1 MLPPSAVL
9 CFFVPLFSP
18 SISPLNVSIFCH
30 FRSFMNAKNTAFT
43 MRDFLLA
50 SVATASALFAR
61 NAEAVAANPLPKPSN
76 ITWGDSGCSSVGS
89 LTLSAPDHQV
99 LQQAFDRATNT
110 ITGLKWI
117 PAATEAPIREFE
129 PFPTSTAS
137 KKSRK
142 KRQYG
147 APPTGN
153 CTGRLTTVNVD
164 ITDTHAALQHGV
176 DESYTL
182 DISEGS
188 NSVDISAETVYG
200 ALHAFTT
207 LQQIVINDGKGN
219 LVVEQPVSIQDAPL
233 YPVRG
238 IMIDTGRNFISKKKI
253 LEQIDGMALSKL
265 NVLHW
270 HMVDSQ
276 SWPLE
281 ISAYPEMTKDAY
293 SRNEVFSQATLKEI
307 ISYAA
312 ARAVRII
319 PEVDMPG
326 HASAG
331 WGQIDQDILTC
342 QNSWWS
348 NDDWPLHTAV
358 QPNPGQLDVLNNKTY
373 EVTGKVY
380 KEVADIFPDNWF
392 HIGGDELF
400 LNCNNFSS
408 RAVEFFDSG
417 KTMGDLYQYWVD
429 HAIPNFRKQ
438 ANKTLIMWEDVKLS
452 AAVAATGEV
461 PKDII
466 LQAWNNGLSHISNLT
481 DAGYKVIVS
490 SSDFIYLDCG
500 YGGWVGNDPR
510 YNVMINPNATDGSP
524 NFNWGAGG
532 GSWCA
537 PYKTWQRV
545 YDYDFTFN
553 LTDAQKS
560 LVQGAIAPLWS
571 EQVDDVVISQKMWPR
586 AAALGELVWSGNR
599 DENGNKRTTELT
611 QRILNFREYLVANGV
626 QAAPLMPK
634 YCLQHPHECDLYQ
647 NQTVLHVPSA

>member
-1 MLPPSAVL
+1 MVN
-9 CFFVPLFSP
+9 
-18 SISPLNVSIFCH
+18 I
-30 FRSFMNAKNTAFT
+30 KNTIT
-43 MRDFLLA
+43 NMRDFLLA
-50 SVATASALFAR
+50 AVATASTLFAR
-61 NAEAVAANPLPKPSN
+61 NAEAVAANPLPKPSS
-76 ITWGDSGCSSVGS
+76 IAWGDSGCFSVAS

-99 LQQAFDRATNT
+99 LQQAFDRATKT
-110 ITGLKWI
+110 VTELKWV
-117 PAATEAPIREFE
+117 PAAVEAPLREFE
-129 PFPTSTAS
+129 PFPTSTTSAES
-137 KKSRK
+137 KKK
-142 KRQYG
+142 TKRQYST
-147 APPTGN
+147 PPTGN
-153 CTGRLTTVNVD
+153 CTGRLTTIKVD
-164 ITDTHAALQHGV
+164 ILNTHASLQHGV

-182 DISEGS
+182 EISAGS
-188 NSVDISAETVYG
+188 DSVDISAETVYG

-207 LQQIVINDGKGN
+207 LQQVVINDGQGN
-219 LVVEQPVSIQDAPL
+219 LIVEQPVSVQDKPL
-233 YPVRG
+233 YPIRG

-253 LEQIDGMALSKL
+253 FEQIDGMALSKL

-270 HMVDSQ
+270 HIIDSQ

-281 ISAYPEMTKDAY
+281 ISAYPEMTEDAY
-293 SRNEVFSQATLKEI
+293 SRNEVFSQDTLKEI

-319 PEVDMPG
+319 PEIDMPG
-326 HASAG
+326 HASSG
-331 WGQIDQDILTC
+331 WKQIDENIVTC
-342 QNSWWS
+342 ADSWWS
-348 NDDWPLHTAV
+348 NDDWALHTAV
-358 QPNPGQLDVLNNKTY
+358 QPNPGQLDILNNKTY

-408 RAVEFFDSG
+408 LATEFFASG
-417 KTMGDLYQYWVD
+417 KSMGDLYQYWVD
-429 HAIPNFRKQ
+429 RAIPNFRKQ

-452 AAVAATGEV
+452 ADVAATGEV
-461 PKDII
+461 PKDIV

-481 DAGYKVIVS
+481 AAGHKVIVS
-490 SSDFIYLDCG
+490 SSDFMYLDCG

-510 YNVMINPNATDGSP
+510 YDIMVNPNASDGGA
-524 NFNWGAGG
+524 NFNWGGGG

-537 PYKTWQRV
+537 PYKTWQRI
-545 YDYDFTFN
+545 YNYDFTLN
-553 LTDAQKS
+553 LTDAQKA

-586 AAALGELVWSGNR
+586 AAALAELVWSGNR
-599 DENGNKRTTELT
+599 DEDGNKRTTELT

-647 NQTVLHVPSA
+647 NQTVLYTPSG

>member
-1 MLPPSAVL
+1 
-9 CFFVPLFSP
+9 
-18 SISPLNVSIFCH
+18 
-30 FRSFMNAKNTAFT
+30 

-50 SVATASALFAR
+50 SAATASVLFAR
-61 NAEAVAANPLPKPSN
+61 NAEAIAANPLPKPVN
-76 ITWGDSGCSSVGS
+76 ITWGDSGCFSVGS
-89 LTLSAPDHQV
+89 LTLSAPDHEL
-99 LQQAFDRATNT
+99 LQQAFNRATAT
-110 ITGLKWI
+110 VSELKWI

-129 PFPTSTAS
+129 PFPTATAS
-137 KKSRK
+137 NKSRT

-147 APPTGN
+147 VPPTGN
-153 CTGRLTTVNVD
+153 CTGRLTTINVD
-164 ITDTHAALQHGV
+164 IADLHAALQHGV

-188 NSVDISAETVYG
+188 GFIEISAETVYG
-200 ALHAFTT
+200 VLHAFTT
-207 LQQIVINDGKGN
+207 LQQMIINDGNGN
-219 LVVEQPVSIQDAPL
+219 LIVEQPVSIQDAPL

-238 IMIDTGRNFISKKKI
+238 VMVDSGRNFISKKKI

-270 HMVDSQ
+270 HIIDSQ

-281 ISAYPEMTKDAY
+281 IKAYPEMTEDAY
-293 SRNEVFSQATLKEI
+293 SPNEIFSQDTLREV

-319 PEVDMPG
+319 PEIDMPG
-326 HASAG
+326 HASSG
-331 WGQIDQDILTC
+331 WGQIDQDLLTC

-358 QPNPGQLDVLNNKTY
+358 EPNPGQLDILNNKTY

-438 ANKTLIMWEDVKLS
+438 ANKTFIMWEDVVLS
-452 AAVAATGEV
+452 SAVAATGSV

-466 LQAWNNGLSHISNLT
+466 LQAWNNGLEHISNLT
-481 DAGYKVIVS
+481 DAGYKVIIS
-490 SSDFIYLDCG
+490 SSDFVYLDCG
-500 YGGWVGNDPR
+500 FGGWVGNDPR
-510 YNVMINPNATDGSP
+510 YNVMANPNATDGSP

-537 PYKTWQRV
+537 PYKTWQRI
-545 YDYDFTFN
+545 YDYDFTLN
-553 LTDAQKS
+553 LTDTQKS

-586 AAALGELVWSGNR
+586 AAALAELVWSGNR
-599 DENGNKRTTELT
+599 DKNGNKRTTELT
-611 QRILNFREYLVANGV
+611 QRILNFREYLVANGI

-634 YCLQHPHECDLYQ
+634 YCLRHPHECDLYKD
-647 NQTVLHVPSA
+647 QTTLHVSSA